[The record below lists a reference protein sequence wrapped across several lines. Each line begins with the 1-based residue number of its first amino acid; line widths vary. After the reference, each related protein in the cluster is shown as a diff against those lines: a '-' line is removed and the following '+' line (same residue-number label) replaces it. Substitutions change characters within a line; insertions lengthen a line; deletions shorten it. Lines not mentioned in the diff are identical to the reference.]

1 MNHEL
6 SKAIRERDEFIENNP
21 QLLEY
26 QKTLDKYLDKATNQA
41 DRFRILNMFIQ
52 DNLQELSIELKLLK
66 YKIDSVLEAK

>member
-6 SKAIRERDEFIENNP
+6 SKAIRERDEFLENNP